1 MNPKTLQYLMEH
13 SDIGVTLN
21 TYTHFKHE
29 DGLKSR
35 RLGNENGICTPIV
48 PLFCKT
54 VGLSTGQVDYY
65 KNVKF
70 VDKLQSKWYTIPIL
84 RIKT

>member
-35 RLGNENGICTPIV
+35 RLGNENGICTPII

-54 VGLSTGQVDYY
+54 VGLSTGLSSIKMNMICGERSSFGDFFTY
-65 KNVKF
+65 VKLS
-70 VDKLQSKWYTIPIL
+70 V
-84 RIKT
+84 

>member
-1 MNPKTLQYLMEH
+1 MNPKTLQYLMGH

-21 TYTHFKHE
+21 TYTHFKLE

-35 RLGNENGICTPIV
+35 RLGNENGICTPII

-54 VGLSTGQVDYY
+54 VGLSTGLSSIKMNMICGERSSFGDFFVY
-65 KNVKF
+65 VKLP
-70 VDKLQSKWYTIPIL
+70 V
-84 RIKT
+84 